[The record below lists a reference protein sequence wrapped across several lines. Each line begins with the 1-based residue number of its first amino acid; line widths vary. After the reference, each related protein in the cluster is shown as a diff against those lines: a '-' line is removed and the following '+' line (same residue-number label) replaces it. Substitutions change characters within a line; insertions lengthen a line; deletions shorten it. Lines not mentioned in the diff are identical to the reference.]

1 MDSDLPDIQ
10 ISDVVM
16 STAGRD
22 QGEWFYVIDADPVY
36 LFLANG
42 KDRTIEKPKRKKRK
56 HTKKVLRSETRVAGK
71 ILSGDKVL
79 NNGHTIL
86 AHISGK
92 LRMNFIKILP
102 GDKVTVQ
109 MSPYDLTQG
118 RITWRSK

>member
-22 QGEWFYVIDADPVY
+22 QGELFYVIDADPVY

-79 NNGHTIL
+79 NSELRRDL
-86 AHISGK
+86 AFLAREMQANNLG
-92 LRMNFIKILP
+92 
-102 GDKVTVQ
+102 G
-109 MSPYDLTQG
+109 
-118 RITWRSK
+118 